1 MLDGSISGFTDP
13 RFDAVAETFKVNLD
27 SGADVGA
34 SFCATVEGEIVVDL
48 WGGFADEA
56 KARPWERDTI
66 VNVYSTT
73 KTMAALCA
81 LVLADRGELDF
92 NAPVAE
98 YWPEF
103 AANGKGEI
111 KVTHLMSH
119 SAGLSGWAEPISTTD
134 LYDWDK
140 ACGLLAA
147 QAPFWEPGTAPGYH
161 GLTQGYLVGE
171 VVRRIT
177 GRSLGTFFRQEVAE
191 PLEADFWI
199 GLPAGE
205 DHRVAELIAPPPGGG
220 VGDGAMSELMRNMA
234 TNPGLDPLDTR
245 TRQWRGAEIPAAGGT
260 GNARSVALIQAVLAN
275 GGVAEGK
282 RLLSEAGC
290 RKALQAQVEGLD
302 KVMGIPARFGLGFGL
317 AGGPLPLPNPNCM
330 YWGGY
335 GGSLIIIDME
345 ARASFAFVMNKMAP
359 TTTGDM
365 RGFGLAMGMWQ
376 ALSV

>member
-161 GLTQGYLVGE
+161 GLLRAILWVRSCAGSPGARLGPSF
-171 VVRRIT
+171 VRRSPS
-177 GRSLGTFFRQEVAE
+177 RWR
-191 PLEADFWI
+191 
-199 GLPAGE
+199 
-205 DHRVAELIAPPPGGG
+205 
-220 VGDGAMSELMRNMA
+220 
-234 TNPGLDPLDTR
+234 R
-245 TRQWRGAEIPAAGGT
+245 T
-260 GNARSVALIQAVLAN
+260 S
-275 GGVAEGK
+275 
-282 RLLSEAGC
+282 
-290 RKALQAQVEGLD
+290 
-302 KVMGIPARFGLGFGL
+302 GLGCPP
-317 AGGPLPLPNPNCM
+317 A
-330 YWGGY
+330 
-335 GGSLIIIDME
+335 
-345 ARASFAFVMNKMAP
+345 K
-359 TTTGDM
+359 TT
-365 RGFGLAMGMWQ
+365 
-376 ALSV
+376 V